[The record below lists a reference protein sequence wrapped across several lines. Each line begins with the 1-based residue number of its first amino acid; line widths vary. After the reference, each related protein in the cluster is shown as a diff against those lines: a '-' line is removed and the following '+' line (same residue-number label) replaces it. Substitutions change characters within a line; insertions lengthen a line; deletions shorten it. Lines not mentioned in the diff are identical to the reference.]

1 MKQTKTI
8 YQIMLGL
15 AFACA
20 LAVVIMLL
28 MGLES
33 GIGLLLTAFF
43 LFLAIAFRGF
53 SFLRGFSFTV
63 IIFASVTVAMFYPS
77 YFQEV
82 NGFDLK
88 NLFTPLLQIIMFG
101 MGTAMSIKDFAGV
114 VKMPK
119 GVLLGMFFQF
129 TIMPFVG
136 FGLANLLGVSPE
148 IAAGIILIGASPS
161 GLASN
166 VMAYLAKAN
175 LALSVTLTAFATLLA
190 PFVTPNMMAWLG
202 GEFIQVDVLGMM
214 WSMMKIVVIP
224 VTAGLIFNYF
234 FHGKFKWLD
243 DAMPIISMFG
253 IAYIITIITAA
264 GRDELLNVGLVLIV
278 AGFFH
283 NISGYFLGYWG
294 AKVTGMVE
302 RDCRTIALEVG
313 MQNGGLASAL
323 ANELGKVATVGLAP
337 AIFGPVMNITGSSL
351 ATYWRGKPVD
361 DEDDQLKKD
370 EKDKTRLEHDKAA
383 T

>member
-1 MKQTKTI
+1 MKQTKTT

-15 AFACA
+15 AGVA
-20 LAVVIMLL
+20 LITAVVLL
-28 MGLES
+28 LSDMAGG
-33 GIGLLLTAFF
+33 GIALTAFF

-53 SFLRGFSFTV
+53 PYLKGFSFTV
-63 IIFASVTVAMFYPS
+63 IILASVTVAMFYPS

-101 MGTAMSIKDFAGV
+101 MGTAMSLKDFAGV

-119 GVLLGMFFQF
+119 GVLIGMFFQF

-166 VMAYLAKAN
+166 VMSYLAKAN

-190 PFVTPNMMAWLG
+190 PFITPNMMAWLG

-214 WSMMKIVVIP
+214 WSMVEIVVIP
-224 VTAGLIFNYF
+224 VAAGLIFNYF
-234 FHGKFKWLD
+234 FHGKIKWLD

-264 GRDELLNVGLVLIV
+264 GRNELLNVGLTLLV
-278 AGFFH
+278 AGIFH
-283 NISGYFLGYWG
+283 NVSGYFLGYWG
-294 AKVTGMVE
+294 ARLFKMAE

-351 ATYWRGKPVD
+351 ATYWRGKPA
-361 DEDDQLKKD
+361 ED
-370 EKDKTRLEHDKAA
+370 EKQKKREREKTHMEHDKAA

>member
-8 YQIMLGL
+8 YKIMLGL
-15 AFACA
+15 AG
-20 LAVVIMLL
+20 VSLL
-28 MGLES
+28 SAILLLVSNLG
-33 GIGLLLTAFF
+33 GAGLLFTAFF
-43 LFLAIAFRGF
+43 LFLALGFRGF
-53 SFLRGFSFTV
+53 DFLRGFSFTV
-63 IIFASVTVAMFYPS
+63 IIFASVTIAMFYPS
-77 YFQEV
+77 YFQEIQ
-82 NGFDLK
+82 GFDLK

-101 MGTAMSIKDFAGV
+101 MGTAMSLKDFAGV

-119 GVLLGMFFQF
+119 GVLLGVFFQF

-136 FGLANLLGVSPE
+136 FGLANLLGVAPE

-166 VMAYLAKAN
+166 VMSYLAKAN

-190 PFVTPNMMAWLG
+190 PFITPNMMAWLC

-214 WSMMKIVVIP
+214 WSMVKIVVIP

-264 GRDELLNVGLVLIV
+264 GRDELLNVGLTLIV
-278 AGFFH
+278 AGIFH

-294 AKVTGMVE
+294 GKLARMDE

-351 ATYWRGKPVD
+351 ATYWRGKPPVD
-361 DEDDQLKKD
+361 E
-370 EKDKTRLEHDKAA
+370 EKTKQKEKEKTHLEHDKAA